1 MTWHIRALRSSVA
14 ALAVS
19 LAPLAAQTPG
29 ASQAGTNPDPN
40 MPRPIPARASV
51 FLQELTWLE
60 VRDAIRAGKKT
71 VIVATGG
78 IEQNGPYLVLDKH
91 NVVLRATTEAIARK
105 LGDALVA
112 PIVPFVPEGTIN
124 PPSGHMRYPGT
135 ISLSDDTFQRLLMD
149 IANSL
154 RQHGFTQVI
163 LIGDSGGN
171 QAGMR
176 AVAERLRGEWAGS
189 GVSIHYIPEYYDYP
203 GVYRW
208 LESQGVHQVDQGLH
222 DDFQITSSMM
232 VVDPTSVRMQERI
245 AAGKFSINGVDLA
258 PADSAIAWG
267 RRVVDW
273 RAEKAV
279 EAIRKAMGK

>member
-1 MTWHIRALRSSVA
+1 MTC
-14 ALAVS
+14 VS
-19 LAPLAAQTPG
+19 LAAQTPG
-29 ASQAGTNPDPN
+29 ASQAGANPDPN

-60 VRDAIRAGKKT
+60 VRDAIRSGKTT
-71 VIVATGG
+71 VIIATGG

-105 LGDALVA
+105 LGNALVA
-112 PIVPFVPEGTIN
+112 PIIPFVPEGTIN

-135 ISLSDDTFQRLLMD
+135 ISLTDDTFQRLLTD

-154 RQHGFTQVI
+154 RMHGFTHVI

-176 AVAERLRGEWAGS
+176 AVAERLAGEWAAAGA

-208 LESQGVHQVDQGLH
+208 LESQGVHQVDEGFH

-232 VVDPTSVRMQERI
+232 VVDPNTVRMQERL
-245 AAGKFSINGVDLA
+245 ASGKFSINGVSLS
-258 PADSAIAWG
+258 PVDSAVAWG
-267 RRVVDW
+267 RRVVEW
-273 RAEKAV
+273 RADKSV
-279 EAIRKAMGK
+279 EAIRRAIRN